1 MSKKE
6 QSQTL
11 YRKYRPSKFD
21 EVIGQEHIVSV
32 LQNALSKNSISHAYL
47 FHGGRGTG
55 KTSVARILAKELGTT
70 LNDLYEIDAASN
82 RGIDDIRELR
92 EGVRTVPFESK
103 YKVYII
109 DEAHMLTKEAWNAL
123 LKTLEEPPAHAIFV
137 LATTELHKVP
147 DTIISRSEVYTF
159 KEPTSTTLKD
169 VVKDVATKEGYIID
183 SGTAELIALLGEGSF
198 RDTLSILQKVVSG
211 IENNK
216 ILEDDVERLLGTPK
230 KSLIREFVEVFIKK
244 DSKKSLDVFRRS
256 RELGIDTKLFLKLVL
271 HMIRLGLLLKIS
283 STSKEFVSNHA
294 SREDVDFLINLVDR
308 YKKEFNSK
316 TLDALLKAYSTVA
329 ISPIP
334 ELPVEM
340 AISELE

>member
-169 VVKDVATKEGYIID
+169 VVKDVATKEGYTID
-183 SGTAELIALLGEGSF
+183 AGTAELIAILGEGSF

-211 IENNK
+211 IDGKE
-216 ILEDDVERLLGTPK
+216 ITEGDVERLLGTPK

-271 HMIRLGLLLKIS
+271 HTIRLGLLLKIS